1 MAVEPL
7 FRPYTTYEDLCR
19 LPSDGQRYELI
30 DGEVYLTPSPNSQ
43 HQRVLLRLARL
54 FQDAAQN
61 PDEIFIA
68 PLDVVLDR
76 ATALQPDLIV
86 VLSENQGIV
95 KDVIRGAP
103 DLVAEVLS
111 PSTAEMDR
119 RRKAEAYAR
128 YGIREYWILDLA
140 ALSIEILRLDPE
152 KKAYRLAATLRLGDR
167 ATTPLLPALSVDLA
181 ALFRS

>member
-30 DGEVYLTPSPNSQ
+30 DGEVYLAPSPTSH

-54 FQDAAQN
+54 FQDAARN
-61 PDEIFIA
+61 PDEVFVA

-76 ATALQPDLIV
+76 ATALQPDLLLI
-86 VLSENQGIV
+86 LDENQGIV
-95 KDVIRGAP
+95 QDVIRGTP

-119 RRKAEAYAR
+119 RRKAETYACH
-128 YGIREYWILDLA
+128 GIGEYWILDLTA
-140 ALSIEILRLDPE
+140 QSFEIFRLDPG
-152 KKAYRLAATLRLGDR
+152 KKAYCLAETLRPGER
-167 ATTPLLPALSVDLA
+167 ATTPLLPALSVDLT